1 MRIQATGTTISWIP
15 SESVTGSL
23 RLGFE
28 LKLSHWD
35 QPLPEQ
41 LTGSAEVREMCAD
54 DRFRFANVVSG
65 WAEVDEGR
73 VVDAGF
79 ADDSDLVMGST
90 TVRVGKLGAT
100 FRAL

>member
-23 RLGFE
+23 RLGFD

-41 LTGSAEVREMCAD
+41 LRRTAASSTPGSV
-54 DRFRFANVVSG
+54 
-65 WAEVDEGR
+65 
-73 VVDAGF
+73 
-79 ADDSDLVMGST
+79 T
-90 TVRVGKLGAT
+90 TPT
-100 FRAL
+100 W